1 MKSAQRF
8 LRARCHSFSRR
19 SISDLGNNLLDACD
33 GFRQNPLA
41 CHPGRLWSLWDLI
54 NTFDAKSVCKRV
66 AELGWVEV
74 ACSAAGGG
82 VFSLERVVDQ
92 YRKGLTR
99 ATEAMEGAG
108 FRDSLLVLQRL
119 QKRLG
124 QHPPSFAAIGSDAA
138 TARTTIVGELD
149 KRHFLYVA
157 EDRVDFVGTELF
169 GSKVFNNFETARPE
183 VQSAGE
189 CLAAECSTACVFH
202 LMRVAEIGLR
212 ALAYDREVRVF
223 KNARTMFEI
232 PLELATWDQ
241 LIVELEE
248 AERAIQGFPQTL
260 AREAQFAFYH
270 GALMQYR
277 AFKNVF
283 RNSIMHT
290 RDSYDRDEALSVFN
304 KVKEFMGIL
313 ASRIK
318 ENERTPTIWT
328 TP

>member
-1 MKSAQRF
+1 
-8 LRARCHSFSRR
+8 
-19 SISDLGNNLLDACD
+19 
-33 GFRQNPLA
+33 
-41 CHPGRLWSLWDLI
+41 
-54 NTFDAKSVCKRV
+54 
-66 AELGWVEV
+66 
-74 ACSAAGGG
+74 
-82 VFSLERVVDQ
+82 
-92 YRKGLTR
+92 
-99 ATEAMEGAG
+99 
-108 FRDSLLVLQRL
+108 
-119 QKRLG
+119 
-124 QHPPSFAAIGSDAA
+124 
-138 TARTTIVGELD
+138 
-149 KRHFLYVA
+149 
-157 EDRVDFVGTELF
+157 
-169 GSKVFNNFETARPE
+169 
-183 VQSAGE
+183 
-189 CLAAECSTACVFH
+189 
-202 LMRVAEIGLR
+202 
-212 ALAYDREVRVF
+212 
-223 KNARTMFEI
+223 MFEI